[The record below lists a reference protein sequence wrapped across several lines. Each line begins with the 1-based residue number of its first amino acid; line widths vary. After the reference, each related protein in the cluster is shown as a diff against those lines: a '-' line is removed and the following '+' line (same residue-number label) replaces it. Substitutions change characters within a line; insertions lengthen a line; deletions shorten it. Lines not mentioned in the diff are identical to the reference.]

1 MNILIVDD
9 EKAAIEN
16 LKEVL
21 EEIFGDNA
29 DLSTANRAEKAL
41 KIVEESQK
49 PFDVAFLDIEMPK
62 MSGLELAVK
71 IKDMSPKTDIIMV
84 TAYSEYALDALRLH
98 VSDYLL
104 KPATPDDVQ
113 RALDNLSRQEEKKE
127 TEPGMLKVICF
138 GNFEVFAGDKPVTFK
153 RSRTKELFAYLVDRR
168 GAACTMGE
176 LMGVLYEDENSDSRK
191 SWMRMLIQD
200 MRKTFEAL
208 GMGDVIIK
216 AWNTVAVN
224 TSMLDCDYYKMLDG
238 SPAALND
245 YYGEYMTQY
254 SWAEMSLRHI

>member
-1 MNILIVDD
+1 
-9 EKAAIEN
+9 
-16 LKEVL
+16 
-21 EEIFGDNA
+21 
-29 DLSTANRAEKAL
+29 
-41 KIVEESQK
+41 
-49 PFDVAFLDIEMPK
+49 
-62 MSGLELAVK
+62 
-71 IKDMSPKTDIIMV
+71 
-84 TAYSEYALDALRLH
+84 
-98 VSDYLL
+98 
-104 KPATPDDVQ
+104 
-113 RALDNLSRQEEKKE
+113 
-127 TEPGMLKVICF
+127 
-138 GNFEVFAGDKPVTFK
+138 
-153 RSRTKELFAYLVDRR
+153 
-168 GAACTMGE
+168 MGE

-208 GMGDVIIK
+208 GVGDVIIK

>member
-21 EEIFGDNA
+21 EEIFGDKA
-29 DLSTANRAEKAL
+29 SLSTANRAEKAL
-41 KIVEESQK
+41 KIVEESSET
-49 PFDVAFLDIEMPK
+49 FDVAFLDIEMPK

-113 RALDNLSRQEEKKE
+113 RALDNLHRPEEKKE
-127 TEPGMLKVICF
+127 PEPGTLRVICF
-138 GNFEVFAGDKPVTFK
+138 GNFEVFAGDKPVVFR

-238 SPAALND
+238 NPSALND